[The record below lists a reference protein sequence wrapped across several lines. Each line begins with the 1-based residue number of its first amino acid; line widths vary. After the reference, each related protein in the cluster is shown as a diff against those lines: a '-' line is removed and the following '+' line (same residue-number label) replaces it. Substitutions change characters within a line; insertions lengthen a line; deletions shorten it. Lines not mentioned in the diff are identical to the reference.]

1 MKIKSHSLLCVLA
14 TIALS
19 SPLTAMGVNAQKATS
34 HTWNPNV
41 KSGMYRNPVID
52 ADYSDPADGVWGFG
66 FMPVEWRLA
75 RRRIPGVI
83 FRVVEMAL
91 CALL

>member
-19 SPLTAMGVNAQKATS
+19 SPLIAMGVNAQKAAS

-52 ADYSDPADGVWGFG
+52 ADYSDPDVCRVGNDYYMTSQFTRSV
-66 FMPVEWRLA
+66 LC
-75 RRRIPGVI
+75 RICKPGKHWKEEEVI
-83 FRVVEMAL
+83 
-91 CALL
+91 